1 MCENLLKLASLRSH
15 LHQGN
20 LNETRNDSLP
30 VFFLKF
36 LNSIFQSVNM
46 GVEQML
52 LLQLFLIGFSLSGSK
67 IGKR

>member
-15 LHQGN
+15 LLQRN
-20 LNETRNDSLP
+20 LNETQNDSLP
-30 VFFLKF
+30 VFLKF